1 MASQKEQFHEKGEI
15 FTPESMIFGIPEP
28 QLLSQYSVVQVNNFQ
43 PYEKPDTRQPSK
55 YGVFDP
61 ALGAF
66 ERDKGDCPT
75 CGKERVTFSE
85 SIFRPIQGL
94 ARSKNLIPKNTEW
107 QP

>member
-75 CGKERVTFSE
+75 CGKERVNSQNQYFGL
-85 SIFRPIQGL
+85 FRAWPV
-94 ARSKNLIPKNTEW
+94 SKNPTRKNTDW